1 MESVELSGNSLLLRY
16 EASSV
21 NLVMAS
27 PRGPA
32 CEVVIQQ
39 DGQPIRTVSATTD
52 TRFREN
58 GESFI
63 RVQEPRMYRLV
74 DDPGF
79 GSHELELVC
88 PSGLAA
94 FAFTFTS
101 CVDPEHAAASNE
113 SLAL

>member
-1 MESVELSGNSLLLRY
+1 
-16 EASSV
+16 
-21 NLVMAS
+21 VMAS

-32 CEVVIQQ
+32 CDVVIQQ
-39 DGQPIRTVSATTD
+39 DGRPLRTVSATTD
-52 TRFREN
+52 TRFLES

-79 GSHELELVC
+79 GFHELELVC
-88 PSGLAA
+88 PPGLAA

-101 CVDPEHAAASNE
+101 CVDPERIAASKE